1 MKKFRVT
8 LRRTVVDLATVTLR
22 VGDDVEAEGTAGD
35 MDFDAGVTWENPGVD
50 LEVIEVEEVE
60 E

>member
-1 MKKFRVT
+1 VKKFRVT

-22 VGDDVEAEGTAGD
+22 VGDDVEAEED
-35 MDFDAGVTWENPGVD
+35 MGFDAGVTWENPGVD
-50 LEVIEVEEVE
+50 IEVTEVEEVE